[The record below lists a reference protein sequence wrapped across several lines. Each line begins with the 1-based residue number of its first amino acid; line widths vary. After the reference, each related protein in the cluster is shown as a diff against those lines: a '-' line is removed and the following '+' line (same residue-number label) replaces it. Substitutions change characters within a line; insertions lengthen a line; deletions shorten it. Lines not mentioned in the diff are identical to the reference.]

1 MNLII
6 PFTKDIKFTSSI
18 SEITSISLEHEYT
31 VNNDEILGNF
41 ILNGDYKTHELSVNK
56 EHFEHVLPFRVDI
69 SSRIDRESV
78 DLAIQDF
85 TYEIKDND
93 TLKVNIEYCVN
104 ALELK
109 EENKQEENKQE
120 ELFERVEDDDT
131 LEDMLD
137 NMDEITDE
145 DRNVTEDDKKT
156 ILESINEQDESF
168 VTYHIHIMQ
177 ENDTIDTIC
186 TKYNTTSNI
195 LNEYNDLSTVAIG
208 DKLIIPDLNE

>member
-85 TYEIKDND
+85 TYEIKDSD
-93 TLKVNIEYCVN
+93 TLKVNIEYSVN
-104 ALELK
+104 AVELK
-109 EENKQEENKQE
+109 EEENKENNQK

>member
-6 PFTKDIKFTSSI
+6 PFTKDIKFTSNI
-18 SEITSISLEHEYT
+18 SEITSISLEHEFT

-41 ILNGDYKTHELSVNK
+41 IVSGDYKTHELSVNK

-69 SSRIDRESV
+69 SSRIDRETV

-93 TLKVNIEYCVN
+93 TLKIDIEYTIN

-109 EENKQEENKQE
+109 EEEPKE
-120 ELFERVEDDDT
+120 ELFERVEDT
-131 LEDMLD
+131 ESLEDIL
-137 NMDEITDE
+137 DEISDVNIDTQE
-145 DRNVTEDDKKT
+145 TRNVSEEDKKT

-186 TKYNTTSNI
+186 TKYNTTSNV